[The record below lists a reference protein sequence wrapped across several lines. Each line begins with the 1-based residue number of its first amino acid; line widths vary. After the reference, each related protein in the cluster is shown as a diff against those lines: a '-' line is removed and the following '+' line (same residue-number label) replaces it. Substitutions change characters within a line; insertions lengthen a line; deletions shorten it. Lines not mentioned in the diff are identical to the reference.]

1 MQRGGGTVALPPIHP
16 ISPPSAFVASVTA
29 QVRSGR
35 AFPPSNASVNSMRLC
50 CVHSAQV
57 VGGYEC

>member
-29 QVRSGR
+29 QIRPGI
-35 AFPPSNASVNSMRLC
+35 PPLAPAGTDIRLF
-50 CVHSAQV
+50 CVHSAQI